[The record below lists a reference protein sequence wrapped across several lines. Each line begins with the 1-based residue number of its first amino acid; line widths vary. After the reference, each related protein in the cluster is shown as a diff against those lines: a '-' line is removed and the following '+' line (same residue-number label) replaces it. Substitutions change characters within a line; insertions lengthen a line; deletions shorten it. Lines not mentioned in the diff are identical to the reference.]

1 MREYLEKNYEDG
13 QTEEKSVRLVIETL
27 LEVVESS
34 KNISL
39 VVVRADN
46 KSEFLDDS
54 VVDGVVKQ
62 IEKEKE
68 EAEQAKNK

>member
-1 MREYLEKNYEDG
+1 M
-13 QTEEKSVRLVIETL
+13 
-27 LEVVESS
+27 ESS

-39 VVVRADN
+39 CVMRSDN

-68 EAEQAKNK
+68 EAEQAK